1 MIMKRIMN
9 DKQDLLKLDE
19 IIFSGFNGAK
29 AQEMEWKLP
38 VLKLHERTRNSP
50 ELKKA
55 TIEILEGYAKYKLA
69 EARLKDLENGKD
81 SDQEK
86 IAAIRKEVEDWEKDF
101 KTKKLMLPMISVH
114 AYFEK
119 GRKDSDPHTFN
130 NLILTDI
137 DHISEEQINEL
148 MPKIKKSPH
157 VVFACRS
164 VRGEGI
170 HILNYVEV
178 EGGINDENFKNV
190 FNATTRLIEYDLNIE
205 ADKAVG
211 SISRTMFLNYDEQA
225 YYNPEATP
233 LDINTAV
240 LLEKIDINDLK
251 FQEMTEKEK
260 LTAYLDAAKPNLN
273 WSNGNRH
280 STIVSL
286 ASTLKKA
293 GFDLDDVVSECTS
306 RYVQSGF
313 DVEEIE
319 RTIRDVYHRYSSEH
333 GTNRKSQQTKKDKGT
348 KGHIDTSKVTEE
360 EPLDEEDFLNTHF
373 PSILPTYDYI
383 PRSLLDYCI
392 DPESSEE
399 IKFTALISLIT
410 ILGFVEKDIRCMPK
424 RKEIINTLLYI
435 NVVGDASSGKSC
447 IDAAYKL
454 AKAYS
459 KNIELRSAAEAKEQD
474 KKIRLWENCI
484 KKSSDTDCNCGEE
497 PTKIEPIRLALTH
510 NISKSK
516 LIKQLEA
523 NAAYSTLIYTSE
535 LDAAML
541 QKDNPI
547 SSIFRSAFKGEEV
560 SSHTHQN
567 GDHKVEA
574 PKVATLSAGT
584 PSQQARFFNNK
595 EDGLVAR
602 YLDIFLPETPYIGL
616 PEDEDLDLYNF
627 EAFEKTVFE
636 QIESFGNYFS
646 DKKFVFKLT
655 PAANKMINE
664 YFGAAPSR
672 FAQFAS
678 KALNGFIRRL
688 RDINIRI
695 AMILEGCKL
704 YKDNAPE
711 GIYNISSETMKLV
724 ISWNDFF
731 IEEKIRMFNILPEL
745 PQSESSNE
753 IKYAA
758 AYKKLPCD
766 FTFGDAKR
774 FFEDELG
781 VSAKTAQRTLKF
793 WKNKDLVKKRGEH
806 YTKKECLECTENA

>member
-1 MIMKRIMN
+1 MSK
-9 DKQDLLKLDE
+9 KQE
-19 IIFSGFNGAK
+19 IVFSVFNGIK
-29 AQEMEWKLP
+29 GPIKTCEYSMSELY
-38 VLKLHERTRNSP
+38 ERTRISS
-50 ELKKA
+50 EFEQKTKKVR
-55 TIEILEGYAKYKLA
+55 ECYAKQKLA
-69 EARLKDLENGKD
+69 EARLKDLENRND
-81 SDQEK
+81 SDPKE
-86 IAAIRKEVEDWEKDF
+86 IAAAREEAKKRKKDTDGEKGGA
-101 KTKKLMLPMISVH
+101 KMITVY
-114 AYFEK
+114 AYFDK

-148 MPKIKKSPH
+148 MPKIKKSPY

-164 VRGEGI
+164 IRGEGI
-170 HILNYVEV
+170 HILNCVEV
-178 EGGINDENFKNV
+178 EGGVNDENLKNV
-190 FNATTRLIEYDLNIE
+190 FNATTRLVECDLNIE

-211 SISRTMFLNYDEQA
+211 TISRSMLLNHDEQA

-240 LLEKIDINDLK
+240 WLEKIDINDLK
-251 FQEMTEKEK
+251 FQEMKEKEK
-260 LTAYLDAAKPNLN
+260 LAAYLDAAKQNLN

-319 RTIRDVYHRYSSEH
+319 STIRDVYHRYSSEH
-333 GTNRKSQQTKKDKGT
+333 GTNRKSPQPKKDKGT

-373 PSILPTYDYI
+373 PSISPAYDYI

-753 IKYAA
+753 IKYAS

>member
-1 MIMKRIMN
+1 MSTKN
-9 DKQDLLKLDE
+9 KLLKFDE
-19 IIFSGFNGAK
+19 ILFSVFIGIKGSIK
-29 AQEMEWKLP
+29 TCEYSMCELY
-38 VLKLHERTRNSP
+38 ERTRTSS
-50 ELKKA
+50 EFEQKTKKVR
-55 TIEILEGYAKYKLA
+55 ECYAKQKLA
-69 EARLKDLENGKD
+69 EARLKDLENRND
-81 SDQEK
+81 SDPKE
-86 IAAIRKEVEDWEKDF
+86 IAAAREEAKKRKKDTDGEKEGA
-101 KTKKLMLPMISVH
+101 KMITVH
-114 AYFEK
+114 AYFDK
-119 GRKDSDPHTFN
+119 GRKDLDPHTFN

-148 MPKIKKSPH
+148 MPKIKKLPF

-164 VRGEGI
+164 IRGEGI
-170 HILNYVEV
+170 HILNCVEV
-178 EGGINDENFKNV
+178 EGGVNDENLKNV
-190 FNATTRLIEYDLNIE
+190 FNATTRLVECDLNIE

-211 SISRTMFLNYDEQA
+211 TISRGMLLNHDEQA

-260 LTAYLDAAKPNLN
+260 LAAYLDAAKTNLS
-273 WSNGNRH
+273 WSDGNRH

-286 ASTLKKA
+286 ASTLNKA
-293 GFDLDDVVSECTS
+293 GFDRDDVVSEFTS

-319 RTIRDVYHRYSSEH
+319 STIRDVYHRYSSDH
-333 GTNRKSQQTKKDKGT
+333 GTNRESQQPNKVKGT
-348 KGHIDTSKVTEE
+348 KGHKDTSKVTEE
-360 EPLDEEDFLNTHF
+360 EPLDDEDFLKMHF
-373 PSILPTYDYI
+373 PSISPAYDYI
-383 PRSLLDYCI
+383 PRLLLDYCI

-410 ILGFVEKDIRCMPK
+410 ILGFMEKDIRCMPK
-424 RKEIINTLLYI
+424 RKEIIKTLLYI
-435 NVVGDASSGKSC
+435 NVVGEASSGKSC

-459 KNIELRSAAEAKEQD
+459 KKIELKSAAEAKEQD

-547 SSIFRSAFKGEEV
+547 SSTFRSAFKGEEV

-678 KALNGFIRRL
+678 NALNGFIRRL
-688 RDINIRI
+688 RDITIRI

-711 GIYNISSETMKLV
+711 GIYYISSETMKLV
-724 ISWNDFF
+724 ISWNDFW

-774 FFEDELG
+774 IFEDELG